1 MKLRF
6 LADANLKPAII
17 NGVRRGN
24 AAIDFVDARILP
36 PSMPD
41 LEVLRL
47 AASLGRVLVTHDAR
61 TMPAYLAA
69 FVQSSVSPGVILI
82 PLSLDIGAAVRDL
95 TYLWDMLEA
104 DELRNQICRIPNLS
118 VFHP

>member
-1 MKLRF
+1 
-6 LADANLKPAII
+6 
-17 NGVRRGN
+17 
-24 AAIDFVDARILP
+24 
-36 PSMPD
+36 MPD

-47 AASLGRVLVTHDAR
+47 AASPGRVLVTHDAR

-69 FVQSSVSPGVILI
+69 FVQSGVSPGVIFI
-82 PLSLDIGAAVRDL
+82 PQSLEIGAAVRDL

-118 VFHP
+118 VIRRPARPPAHGRLRADLRFRPHGN